1 MEYGCHSHVLSLE
14 QISGYYSLSAA
25 GMASRLVDN
34 NLNSFFQSSLTTND
48 QGALQDM
55 ILDFFEDEKTTGN

>member
-1 MEYGCHSHVLSLE
+1 
-14 QISGYYSLSAA
+14 
-25 GMASRLVDN
+25 MASRLVDN

-55 ILDFFEDEKTTGN
+55 ILDFFENEETTGK